1 MTQDVYMSR
10 KSTGANARVALDGF
24 DPQSAG

>member
-10 KSTGANARVALDGF
+10 KCTGANARVALDGF
-24 DPQSAG
+24 GPQSVG